1 MLFSLDLMRAR
12 TFVLLVV
19 CLAAVSANR
28 AEQFPFAGLIFE
40 YTVAPDGT
48 RQNLHIVKIEQPMTH
63 IDLSSELTLAEKSR
77 GVRIVSHRKRVPAKD
92 AGRKLYEVAVFD
104 LRSRK
109 YITDE

>member
-1 MLFSLDLMRAR
+1 MNVSDQRRNVRGAVFLRKGRHLMRY
-12 TFVLLVV
+12 
-19 CLAAVSANR
+19 AV
-28 AEQFPFAGLIFE
+28 GDDIFD
-40 YTVAPDGT
+40 VPIAH
-48 RQNLHIVKIEQPMTH
+48 LHIVKIEQPITH
-63 IDLSSELTLAEKSR
+63 IDLSSELTSAEKSR